1 MSNLDTRIAAL
12 KAEKDR
18 KVAAAAREA
27 KRKERELENVLIDVT
42 PTKSTSSLSAKPR
55 DGTDR

>member
-18 KVAAAAREA
+18 KLAAAAREA

-42 PTKSTSSLSAKPR
+42 PTKSMLSFSAKPR
-55 DGTDR
+55 GGTGR